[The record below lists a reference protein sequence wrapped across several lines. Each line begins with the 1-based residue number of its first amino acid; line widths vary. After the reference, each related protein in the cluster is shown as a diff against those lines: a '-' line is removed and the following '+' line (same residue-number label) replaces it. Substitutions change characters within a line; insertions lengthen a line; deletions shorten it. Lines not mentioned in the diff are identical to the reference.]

1 MHVQMA
7 LDMSSS
13 SAMFCTS
20 TAQMATQ
27 TMMRKAWYARAKRR
41 LR

>member
-1 MHVQMA
+1 MLLAMLEVLNSVKQSSTVQPMHVQMA

-20 TAQMATQ
+20 TA
-27 TMMRKAWYARAKRR
+27 
-41 LR
+41 